1 MLRRKFVLAIVIFVA
16 FAMVMSSMALIGGV
30 VANNGSSNQANT
42 PSSLAANQNAN
53 PTLTGKAAQVM
64 NALTEKGI
72 PANYVYLPNF
82 NPTVHRHG
90 NVITPSYTTA
100 PAPMGIG
107 AYGISDSNG
116 AGPLTAYNLT
126 TSSVMASLNVSSLQD
141 FYALDDGPNSV
152 TFQLNAVLDNVAL
165 FGLSNYSF
173 WTQNV
178 VFYSARTQSLQ
189 LLDNLW
195 NFSSSSFTLT
205 QNSLY
210 NYTGTPVTPV
220 YYYAVG
226 PIFHVTYP
234 FSLNLY
240 LNTSVIDGRSTV
252 FYNYSLQTSGNY
264 YSGSYDR
271 IIFNSVP
278 SSNPSYTAPAPQY
291 LISGNTI
298 TPDGYIPYDAEI
310 MVGGPGGGSTANV
323 LNISATMQLKYMNST
338 LAAYANFPDTFD
350 VGSQTGETSQG
361 VAVSWSSNDVAKL
374 TAGPSYVYGMW
385 GIEPAALSMTTFSG
399 TVNPP
404 NSFMF
409 ASPSSQFNQTL
420 ASWVPL
426 SNAGSYSFTLPFSSL
441 AASVML
447 SDHSP
452 SLTVLNPGNN
462 DPITLA
468 QNYSLGVYTPLY
480 AMDNAQLKYISYSG
494 NGQSYNPYV
503 IYSNAPESGYLN
515 PLFGELN
522 DYAFPAFSG
531 LLLHDVSAHTV
542 VTSEPSF
549 AVNYA
554 NNVYSE
560 LVSSFFGLP
569 STNNLGLVLYQ
580 TSNAM
585 LSKNHIT
592 GWFSFEQTG
601 FPVANLLLWNSQ
613 NNSIIG
619 NMFTTLDSSMLVY
632 NTNTQSGNNY
642 ILNNLFIQ
650 SSQLNKNNYAL
661 ISVSPTLTGS
671 PYGPV
676 ALTMYSSGNVISG
689 NYFIVYNTAVSP
701 NYSIYSGYPV
711 SYTDNWNHNFWWN
724 YVNRLGPYNNNGQIT
739 SGYDY
744 NPIIIHGF
752 ERYHLKLL
760 VDDFEHR

>member
-1 MLRRKFVLAIVIFVA
+1 MLKRKFVLAIVIFVA

-30 VANNGSSNQANT
+30 VANSGTPNQANT
-42 PSSLAANQNAN
+42 PSSLAATQSAN

-82 NPTVHRHG
+82 NPTVHKSG
-90 NVITPSYTTA
+90 GIILPSYSVA

-107 AYGISDSNG
+107 AYGISNSNG

-165 FGLSNYSF
+165 FGASNYSF

-178 VFYSARTQSLQ
+178 VFYSARTQSLE

-195 NFSSSSFTLT
+195 NFSSPSFTLT

-210 NYTGTPVTPV
+210 NYSGTPVAPE

-226 PIFHVTYP
+226 PTFQVTYP

-240 LNTSVIDGRSTV
+240 LNTSVINGRSTV

-264 YSGSYDR
+264 ISGSYDR
-271 IIFNSVP
+271 IIFNSTP
-278 SSNPSYTAPAPQY
+278 SSNPTYTAPAPQY
-291 LISGNTI
+291 LISGNTY

-310 MVGGPGGGSTANV
+310 MLGGPGGGSTANV
-323 LNISATMQLKYMNST
+323 LNISATMQLKYMNATTAS
-338 LAAYANFPDTFD
+338 YANFPDTFD
-350 VGSQTGETSQG
+350 VGSETGETSQG
-361 VAVSWSSNDVAKL
+361 VAVSWSSNDVATL

-385 GIEPAALSMTTFSG
+385 GLNSIGLKMYTYSG
-399 TVNPP
+399 SVNPP
-404 NSFMF
+404 NSFVF
-409 ASPSSQFNQTL
+409 ASPGNPFNQTL

-426 SNAGSYSFTLPFSSL
+426 SNTGQYSFALPYGELSS
-441 AASVML
+441 SIML
-447 SDHSP
+447 SNYNP
-452 SLTVLNPGNN
+452 MLTTLNPGNN
-462 DPITLA
+462 GLTTLTHD
-468 QNYSLGVYTPLY
+468 YRMGVYTPLY
-480 AMDNAQLKYISYSG
+480 AMDNAQLKYISFYG
-494 NGQSYNPYV
+494 NGQQGNPYV
-503 IYSNAPESGYLN
+503 IYNNAPMSGYLN

-531 LLLHDVSAHTV
+531 LLLHDISAYTV
-542 VTSEPSF
+542 VTSAPSF
-549 AVNYA
+549 TVNYA

-560 LVSSFFGLP
+560 LITAFFGLP
-569 STNNLGLVLYQ
+569 STNNLGMVLYQ
-580 TSNAM
+580 TSNA
-585 LSKNHIT
+585 SVYGNQIT

-613 NNSIIG
+613 NNVIMY
-619 NMFTTLDSSMLVY
+619 NQFTTLDSSMLIY
-632 NTNTQSGNNY
+632 NTHTQSGNNY
-642 ILNNLFIQ
+642 VLNNLFIQ
-650 SSQLNKNNYAL
+650 SSQLNATNYAV
-661 ISVSPTLTGS
+661 ISVSPTLTGL

-676 ALTMYSSGNVISG
+676 GLTVYSSGNVISG
-689 NYFIVYNTAVSP
+689 NYFIVYNTAISP
-701 NYSIYSGYPV
+701 KYSIYSGNGV
-711 SYTDNWNHNFWWN
+711 NYTDNWNHNFWWN
-724 YVNRLGPYNNNGQIT
+724 YVNGSGPYNNDGQIT

-744 NPIIIHGF
+744 FPIIIHGF
-752 ERYHLKLL
+752 ERFHLKLL
-760 VDDFEHR
+760 VEDFENS

>member
-1 MLRRKFVLAIVIFVA
+1 MLRHKFVLAIVIFVA

-30 VANNGSSNQANT
+30 VANNNSSNQANT
-42 PSSLAANQNAN
+42 PNSLAAKQTAN

-82 NPTVHRHG
+82 NPTVHRKDG
-90 NVITPSYTTA
+90 VIAPSYGTA

-116 AGPLTAYNLT
+116 TGTFTAYNLT
-126 TSSVMASLNVSSLQD
+126 TSSVMATLNVSSLQD

-178 VFYSARTQSLQ
+178 VFYSARTQSLE

-195 NFSSSSFTLT
+195 NFSSPSFTLT

-210 NYTGTPVTPV
+210 NYSGTPVAPE

-226 PIFHVTYP
+226 PTFSVTYP

-240 LNTSVIDGRSTV
+240 LNTSIIDGRSTV
-252 FYNYSLQTSGNY
+252 FYNYSIETSGNY
-264 YSGSYDR
+264 HSGSYDR
-271 IIFNSVP
+271 IIFNSTTP
-278 SSNPSYTAPAPQY
+278 SNPSYTAPAPQY
-291 LISGNTI
+291 LISGNTY

-310 MVGGPGGGSTANV
+310 MIGGPGGGSTANI
-323 LNISATMQLKYMNST
+323 LNISATMQLKYMNATTAS
-338 LAAYANFPDTFD
+338 YANFPDTFD

-361 VAVSWSSNDVAKL
+361 VAVSWSANDVATL

-385 GIEPAALSMTTFSG
+385 GLNPTGLPMYTYSG

-409 ASPSSQFNQTL
+409 VSPGNPFNQTL

-426 SNAGSYSFTLPFSSL
+426 SNTGQYSFTIPFGELWST
-441 AASVML
+441 VML
-447 SDHSP
+447 SDYSP
-452 SLTVLNPGNN
+452 AMSTLYPGNN
-462 DPITLA
+462 GAT
-468 QNYSLGVYTPLY
+468 SLTQDYMMGVYTPLY
-480 AMDNAQLKYISYSG
+480 AMDNAQLKYISYFG
-494 NGQSYNPYV
+494 NGQRYSPYV
-503 IYSNAPESGYLN
+503 IYNNAPQSGYLN
-515 PLFGELN
+515 PLFNELN

-531 LLLHDVSAHTV
+531 LLLHDVSAYTV
-542 VTSEPSF
+542 VSKEPSF

-554 NNVYSE
+554 NNVFSDAITSY
-560 LVSSFFGLP
+560 FGLP
-569 STNNLGLVLYQ
+569 STNDLGMVLYQ
-580 TSNAM
+580 TSNA
-585 LSKNHIT
+585 LVYGNQIT

-613 NNSIIG
+613 NNVIMY
-619 NMFTTLDSSMLVY
+619 NQFTTLDSSMLIY
-632 NTNTQSGNNY
+632 NTQTQYGNNY
-642 ILNNLFIQ
+642 VFDNLFIQ
-650 SSQLNKNNYAL
+650 SSHLNARNYAV
-661 ISVSPTLTGS
+661 ISVSPTIYGS

-676 ALTMYSSGNVISG
+676 ALTVYSSGNVISG
-689 NYFIVYNTAVSP
+689 NYFIVYNTALSP
-701 NYSIYSGYPV
+701 NYSIYSGNPV

-724 YVNRLGPYNNNGQIT
+724 YVNRSGPYNNYGLIT

-744 NPIIIHGF
+744 CPIIIHGF
-752 ERYHLKLL
+752 ERFHLRML